1 MIFMII
7 KNGLVFTE
15 DCSFKKCDIR
25 INNNTIV
32 EISDC
37 LEPDSSDNEAV
48 ISADG
53 KYIIPGLIDIH
64 FHGAVGHDF
73 CEGTDESIA
82 AISEYE
88 VSKGVT
94 SICPAT
100 MTLAED
106 TLSAICKNA
115 AQYNSKNAD
124 SPLCG
129 INLEG
134 PFLSESKKGAQN
146 GAYLHKPDSDMVKRL
161 QADAKGLVKLVSIA
175 PELDGAMECIKEC
188 GTDIKF
194 SIAHTASKYDTAV
207 EAINAG
213 ATHVTHL
220 YNAMYGLTHREPG
233 VIGAAFD
240 CPDCEVEL
248 ICDGV
253 HITPT
258 VIRATFKLFGD
269 DRVILI
275 SDSMMACGMPDGRY
289 ALGGQPVSVKGN
301 LATLDDGTI
310 AGSVTCL
317 MDCMTTAVSYGIP
330 LESAVKAA
338 TINPARSIHVDDK
351 YGSISAGKTANLVI
365 LDEDLSIDKVIY
377 RGKVLS

>member
-1 MIFMII
+1 MII
-7 KNGLVFTE
+7 KDGAIFTE
-15 DCSFKKCDIR
+15 NGAFKKLDIEYRDGVIVR
-25 INNNTIV
+25 IADYI
-32 EISDC
+32 
-37 LEPDSSDNEAV
+37 EPDNEEL
-48 ISADG
+48 ISA
-53 KYIIPGLIDIH
+53 KNQYVIPGLIDIH
-64 FHGAVGHDF
+64 FHGAAGHDF
-73 CEGTDESIA
+73 CEGTDEAID
-82 AISEYE
+82 AISKYE
-88 VSKGVT
+88 ISRGIT

-100 MTLAED
+100 MTLSED
-106 TLSAICKNA
+106 ILSAICKNA
-115 AQYNSKNAD
+115 AGYNKRNSD

-134 PFLSESKKGAQN
+134 PFLSEAKKGAQN
-146 GAYLHKPDSDMVKRL
+146 GAYLCKPDADMVKRL
-161 QADAKGLVKLVSIA
+161 KADSDGLVKLVSIA
-175 PELDGAMECIKEC
+175 PELDGAMECIRIC
-188 GTDIKF
+188 GDDVRF

-207 EAINAG
+207 EAIRAG
-213 ATHVTHL
+213 AAHVTHL

-269 DRVILI
+269 NRVILI

-289 ALGGQPVSVKGN
+289 ALGGQPVNVKGSF
-301 LATLDDGTI
+301 ATLDDGTI

-317 MDCMTTAVSYGIP
+317 MDCMTTAVRCGIP

-338 TINPARSIHVDDK
+338 TINPARSIGVDDK
-351 YGSISAGKTANLVI
+351 YGSIAPGKLANLVI
-365 LDEDLSIDKVIY
+365 LNKDLSINRVIY
-377 RGKVLS
+377 KGKPLS

>member
-1 MIFMII
+1 MII

-15 DCSFKKCDIR
+15 DGSFKKCDIKLR
-25 INNNTIV
+25 DGVIA
-32 EISDC
+32 EIADC
-37 LEPDSSDNEAV
+37 IETDSSDSETV
-48 ISADG
+48 LLDES
-53 KYIIPGLIDIH
+53 KYVIPGLIDIH

-82 AISEYE
+82 AIAEYE

-100 MTLAED
+100 MTLGED

-115 AQYNSKNAD
+115 AEYNKKNSD

-146 GAYLHKPDSDMVKRL
+146 GAYLHKPDADMVKRL
-161 QADAKGLVKLVSIA
+161 QTDADGLVKLVSIA
-175 PELDGAMECIKEC
+175 PELDGAMECIREC
-188 GTDIKF
+188 GADVKF

-275 SDSMMACGMPDGRY
+275 SDSMMACGMPDGKY

-338 TINPARSIHVDDK
+338 TINPARSIGVDDK
-351 YGSISAGKTANLVI
+351 YGSIASGKVANLVV
-365 LDEDLSIDKVIY
+365 LNKDLSINQVIY
-377 RGKVLS
+377 RGKSLS